1 MGPVVKN
8 TMGIANVP
16 SSFKKP
22 KWISLLTQKGG
33 GGGEQN
39 SKVPPPLMITL
50 DRTLP
55 DISHMNINFVDPLL
69 QWVVCFVYMQD
80 LWEGGIHPLGVLKC
94 SSDYF
99 EAN

>member
-1 MGPVVKN
+1 
-8 TMGIANVP
+8 
-16 SSFKKP
+16 
-22 KWISLLTQKGG
+22 
-33 GGGEQN
+33 
-39 SKVPPPLMITL
+39 MITL
-50 DRTLP
+50 NRTLP